1 VPIVHRAGDVAPEKH
16 GTSHWWQN
24 HTKEPVLLISVDI
37 LHDKAGADSKTM

>member
-1 VPIVHRAGDVAPEKH
+1 VAPEKH